1 MTPRGRDRLLDDPS
15 DCGLAAAPHRL
26 RCQPRQSRC
35 LPLVWRAPSSRPSW
49 IVHRLVAGLASGRTT
64 RNTVTSTP
72 EKSQRRWD
80 QRPPTARPMPPE
92 SEELAAFRQ
101 MVSSLPRSI
110 RTSSALCW
118 DAELRSN
125 FDASR
130 VPRTRPGETRPTP
143 TSGSSDCVNST
154 TGGSGRCLQLETPA
168 PAYQIYRLTKRF
180 RRNSSLFLSFI
191 VVRGIG
197 YRVLA
202 KPNPTDA
209 PTRRIS
215 NDRYGANVKVCFV
228 SLASLRTL
236 ALGEL
241 VARDQN

>member
-1 MTPRGRDRLLDDPS
+1 MTTRAGSAPDDPS

-35 LPLVWRAPSSRPSW
+35 LPSFGA
-49 IVHRLVAGLASGRTT
+49 RLRVDQAGSFIGLLLGLASGRTT

-92 SEELAAFRQ
+92 SEESLRPFRQ
-101 MVSSLPRSI
+101 MVSELAALDPYEQRALLGRRTAI
-110 RTSSALCW
+110 R
-118 DAELRSN
+118 N

-191 VVRGIG
+191 VVRGTG

-202 KPNPTDA
+202 KPNPIRC
-209 PTRRIS
+209 PTR
-215 NDRYGANVKVCFV
+215 A
-228 SLASLRTL
+228 
-236 ALGEL
+236 
-241 VARDQN
+241 DQQ

>member
-1 MTPRGRDRLLDDPS
+1 MTTRAGSAPDDPS

-35 LPLVWRAPSSRPSW
+35 LPSFGA
-49 IVHRLVAGLASGRTT
+49 RLRVDQAGSFIGLLLGLASGRTT

-92 SEELAAFRQ
+92 SEESLRPFRQ
-101 MVSSLPRSI
+101 MVSELAASI
-110 RTSSALCW
+110 GTSGALCW
-118 DAELRSN
+118 DAELRS
-125 FDASR
+125 AIST
-130 VPRTRPGETRPTP
+130 PREFLELDRAKLGPTP

-191 VVRGIG
+191 VVRGTG

-202 KPNPTDA
+202 KPNPIRC
-209 PTRRIS
+209 PTR
-215 NDRYGANVKVCFV
+215 A
-228 SLASLRTL
+228 
-236 ALGEL
+236 
-241 VARDQN
+241 DQQ